1 MRGAGSA
8 AATALVLALLACGC
22 GGGGDRQGSFEL
34 TIGNLVPLRGDLAAY
49 GAAARKSAQLAGE
62 RAAAAGA
69 PRTRVAVRS
78 ADTESNGQIAQVQA
92 RRLIGGGTSCMVGD
106 WAASASFAV
115 AGNVTVP
122 AGIPLISPATSSAEL
137 SSLDDSG
144 LVFRTVPSDDLQAI
158 ALADVAGPG
167 SGRSLS
173 IAARDDPYGRR
184 FSGHAAAEWRRAG
197 GTVRGPFL
205 YDPGL
210 LHHRHVARQIVAGDP
225 DAIAVIDF
233 PQSFARLAPDLL
245 ATGRFDPTR
254 LVLPDVM
261 SVPDPSGAG
270 IPRAAIEGAS
280 GTLPGVASPGA
291 GGRAFDRI
299 FGADPAPPWRQA
311 GFDAE
316 VFDASA
322 LCFLGAV
329 SASSADGRQIADRIE
344 SVSAPPGLRFGP
356 GRLGAAVRALRRGA
370 EIDYQGASG
379 PLDLDHDG
387 DPTAGVFGVYRYRD
401 GHPRVQGKITVRR

>member
-1 MRGAGSA
+1 MRGAGPA

-22 GGGGDRQGSFEL
+22 GGGGGRQGSFEL

-49 GAAARKSAQLAGE
+49 GAAARKSARLAGE

-69 PRTRVAVRS
+69 PRTGVTVRS
-78 ADTESNGQIAQVQA
+78 ADTESNQQIAQVLA
-92 RRLIGGGTSCMVGD
+92 RRLIGEGASCMVGD

-115 AGNVTVP
+115 AGKVTVP
-122 AGIPLISPATSSAEL
+122 AGVPLISPATSSAEL

-158 ALADVAGPG
+158 ALAELAGPG
-167 SGRSLS
+167 RGRSLS
-173 IAARDDPYGRR
+173 IAARDDSYGRR
-184 FSGHAAAEWRRAG
+184 FSRILAATWRRYG
-197 GTVRGPFL
+197 GSVRGPFL

-210 LHHRHVARQIVAGDP
+210 LHHRGVARQIVAGDP
-225 DAIAVIDF
+225 DAVAVIDF

-245 ATGRFDPTR
+245 ATGRFDPAR

-270 IPRAAIEGAS
+270 IPPAAIEGAS
-280 GTLPGVASPGA
+280 GTLPGVTSPGA
-291 GGRAFDRI
+291 NGRAFDRM
-299 FGADPAPPWRQA
+299 FRADPASPRRQA

-316 VFDASA
+316 TFDASA

-329 SASSADGRQIADRIE
+329 AASSDDGRRIAEEIE
-344 SVSAPPGLRFGP
+344 SVSGPPGRRFGP

-387 DPTAGVFGVYRYRD
+387 DPTVGVFGVYHYRD
-401 GHPRVQGKITVRR
+401 GQPHVQGKITVRR